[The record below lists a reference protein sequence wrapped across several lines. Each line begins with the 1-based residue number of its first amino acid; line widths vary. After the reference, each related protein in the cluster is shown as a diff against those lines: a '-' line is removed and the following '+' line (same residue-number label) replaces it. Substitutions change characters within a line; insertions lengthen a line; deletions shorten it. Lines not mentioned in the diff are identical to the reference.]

1 MPNSL
6 LNKEL
11 KKVESK
17 KAHRVSVP
25 FSKSISNRL
34 LVLKAL
40 LKGNLDIKNLSNGDD
55 TVIMRKVLDSAFNC
69 TIIDVKNA
77 GTCYRFL
84 TAYNALNADEVIL
97 KGSEEMTKR
106 PIKILVDALRELG
119 AEINY
124 LGNEGYPP
132 LRIVGTK
139 LNGGTVSVNGGVSS
153 QYITALLLIAPFFK
167 EALTINVIGDFK
179 SKSYVMMTVNL
190 LKQIGV
196 EVTLTEENTI
206 TVSPLINQTE
216 TTISVEPDWS
226 SASYWYQYV
235 SFLPLGE
242 SLLIRGLKAKSIQGD
257 VIIKNLYSHFGV
269 TTEFTMEGA
278 ILKKES
284 KTNTAVFK
292 HNFESTPDIVQTL
305 VLTCVGEGVNGVFE
319 GISHLKHKETDRI
332 LALTKE
338 IKKLN
343 YALTM
348 LSDDSFK
355 IEKQDLLPQKAI
367 IATYNDHRM
376 AMSFA
381 PLVLKM
387 DSIEIENP
395 NVVDKSYPGFWEYI

>member
-1 MPNSL
+1 L
-6 LNKEL
+6 FNKEL
-11 KKVESK
+11 RNIDYKKVHE
-17 KAHRVSVP
+17 VSVP

-34 LVLKAL
+34 LVLKEL

-55 TVIMRKVLDSAFNC
+55 TLIMRKVLDSAFNC
-69 TIIDVKNA
+69 TIINVKNA

-84 TAYNALNADEVIL
+84 TAYNALTADEVIL

-153 QYITALLLIAPFFK
+153 QYITALLLIAPFLK
-167 EALTINVIGDFK
+167 DALIINVVGDFK
-179 SKSYVMMTVNL
+179 SKSYAMMTINL

-196 EVTLTEENTI
+196 EVTLAEENTI
-206 TVSPLINQTE
+206 AVSPLINQTE

-242 SLLIRGLKAKSIQGD
+242 SLLVKELKGESIQGD
-257 VIIKNLYSHFGV
+257 AIIKDLYSHFGV
-269 TTEFTMEGA
+269 TTEFTKEGA
-278 ILKKES
+278 VLKKEC
-284 KTNTAVFK
+284 KTNTAIFK

-305 VLTCVGEGVNGVFE
+305 ALTCVGEGINGIFE

-332 LALTKE
+332 FALTKE

-348 LSDDSFK
+348 LSEDSFK
-355 IEKQDLLPQKAI
+355 IEKQGLLHQKST

-395 NVVDKSYPGFWEYI
+395 GVVAKSYPGFWEYI